1 MISEEDSSYEVN
13 RPSARKV
20 KRINTKANASLQ
32 DSLNP
37 GIVRKDVDV
46 DTNTKKGTE
55 KGPAEQLV
63 EVTANERNQ
72 EKEKIRTESDKDTQS
87 NEEKKLE

>member
-1 MISEEDSSYEVN
+1 MQFC
-13 RPSARKV
+13 K
-20 KRINTKANASLQ
+20 
-32 DSLNP
+32 NP
-37 GIVRKDVDV
+37 GIVRKYVDV

-63 EVTANERNQ
+63 EVTTNESNQ

-87 NEEKKLE
+87 NEEKRKLE

>member
-1 MISEEDSSYEVN
+1 MDISEEDSSYEVN

-32 DSLNP
+32 DSLSP

-63 EVTANERNQ
+63 EVTANE
-72 EKEKIRTESDKDTQS
+72 S
-87 NEEKKLE
+87 N